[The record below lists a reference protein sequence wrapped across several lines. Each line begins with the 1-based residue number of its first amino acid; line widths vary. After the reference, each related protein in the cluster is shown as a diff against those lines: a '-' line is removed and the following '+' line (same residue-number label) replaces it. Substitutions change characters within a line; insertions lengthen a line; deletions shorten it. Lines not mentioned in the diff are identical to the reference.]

1 MSATAPNAPPTR
13 VKGAGQ
19 KKRAS
24 NARLVPRARRNV
36 AKLEITKT
44 SRQVSRQVKAGAT
57 RAVEIPSG
65 PSSAELLETF
75 AQTLEDVFE
84 KADDTTAVGERGGRA
99 VYAEDDSEW
108 LTREEVADLA
118 MKVEVLANG
127 GLMRSVPPG
136 AVVRLLDVLDKH
148 VARADDVDVR
158 EDDDERSANA
168 RTVMRA
174 LDCASLALRVLGA
187 EGMPKEVYREESI
200 EKLVDFVRHQAN
212 RNVFAFYDASYYQI
226 HRGEKVQQDAEDE
239 QDAEEPASPRSSKKS
254 PSKRGKKAATKN
266 SSSRR
271 QSGAIGVAVSRKT
284 FVDPP
289 RVARK
294 MHDVLAGILTKIAR
308 LLYTIHLPDATVLQ
322 LTSLGVSALQVDG
335 VDLMQARAVDVVVAA
350 FKQYPE
356 HRSLILDNLLVAL
369 LKLPTT
375 GRHLRRYM
383 LPEDD
388 AKSVQAIS
396 AMLMQCVQIS
406 VTFEEEPSE
415 IAGKADSA
423 GSASGYGPAFQWS
436 HYFWKELLRG
446 WHSAR
451 AQEIDIKALMQNL
464 MSDLLTALNMPEWPV
479 ASLMLLSLCAQLLSS
494 HGINSPEIRVRELAM
509 DFLGQVAA
517 RIKEDTAA
525 CEREKTWTD
534 LFAGDDGDDGEDA
547 VAPETLSA
555 FDLAQQD
562 AADARSFA
570 DAADMQVTASGRGD
584 ALVLEAMLLRHI
596 RQVEARSQAP
606 GRAEGSAFTFA
617 LAQLSREAERRGV
630 GFRSGGTGPGG
641 DRETY
646 KSLAGVLQSSEDAD
660 AAAAGAGVSGGANLP
675 RELAICL
682 FRSLQ
687 QQLPLARQLHILV
700 ERLLGSL
707 EDPAITVRAAAVRAL
722 AAVVDADPRVL
733 EWEQVRA
740 AVRRR
745 MSDNGTMV
753 RSAVI
758 DLLGKHVA
766 RDSRVAETYYPAIVE
781 RISDVGVSVRKRV
794 IHILHDCIRSS
805 SMDFK
810 HSVEALR
817 FLAFRIL
824 DDDVG
829 IQELV
834 ARIFRELWFS
844 PPAAPAHRAGA
855 RVADPTAERA
865 EQLVAVLWEVYC
877 GVSRVGYAKL
887 PLLSTFPIVAILR
900 RVVFPSDED
909 AAADEARGD
918 FAETVSTARRLCGAI
933 LDGMLSQ
940 EEAEASE
947 ETKEKDLGTKD
958 MSSFPRALRYA
969 LGLHVFCATDPQLC
983 VAEGN
988 PLGFAAALHPYIK
1001 RAENTSANSL
1011 QLQCC
1016 ISVVDAVV
1024 KESGCLSAATAAE
1037 IEKDLRFLLLRNTF
1051 HGVLY
1056 YASRCICSVAETA
1069 AGGDVASGA
1078 LQISRRFVKLLD
1090 EVSERDELSASE
1102 RAHVSRALFV
1112 LGHLARFGAD
1122 TLEASR
1128 EEAVSPSN
1136 LLRLFRCF
1144 LQRATPT
1151 EFDLKRGALQA
1162 CGFLFVAR
1170 PQLMLCPK
1178 GGFGKGSM
1186 DGIMRAALGSFAERN
1201 LKEQALLNLDEYL
1214 REEEIRTLIQMSD
1227 DVNAQAGAA
1236 AAAGGS
1242 RATVAA
1248 IAGAGGALSRAK
1260 RRRQA
1265 DAKRMEASDAA
1276 GKKGESFQTIN
1287 GEHDNSLANGVAQ
1300 RYWSFVVEL
1309 CTDPEPSVRLKALH
1323 LAEVVLRQGLV
1334 HPMSCFPPL
1343 IALQADP
1350 VLTVRKLA
1358 MRLLRQQHGKYPDFF
1373 DHQLGAGLGLLF
1385 EFCKRLQ
1392 AAARRAAR
1400 AKGRGASSTGNAR
1413 NAGLVASAAVVNQG
1427 FTNIYKLVNGAR
1439 SARFKFL
1446 RALLRRYEGESS
1458 GSDVTYL
1465 CFLANAVG
1473 ALPFTMSDEALFVI
1487 FHLNRI
1493 ISLRASTLQDSL
1505 AARVARAEAAGDADP
1520 PADLRNDIE
1529 ASLSASIVLSLKRH
1543 LKLTYDLT
1551 DARTRAYNPAEPL
1564 KSAEAFRYDED
1575 ASELDLSWCDPA
1587 AGATVAGCRAQ
1598 ADLFARL
1605 MQSDADDY
1613 GEYAPASRKR
1623 GRPKKTRAVDDDDD
1637 SDDSDDDDEPF
1648 SPAIPKT
1655 ASIASPRGSKGTP
1668 RGKRARRGGSS
1679 TPTPRKRLAL

>member
-1 MSATAPNAPPTR
+1 M
-13 VKGAGQ
+13 
-19 KKRAS
+19 
-24 NARLVPRARRNV
+24 
-36 AKLEITKT
+36 
-44 SRQVSRQVKAGAT
+44 
-57 RAVEIPSG
+57 EIPSG

-84 KADDTTAVGERGGRA
+84 KVDESASLGARGGRA
-99 VYAEDDSEW
+99 AFAEDGEW

-118 MKVEVLANG
+118 TKAEVLVDG

-136 AVVRLLDVLDKH
+136 SVVRLLDVLEKH

-158 EDDDERSANA
+158 EDEDERSASA
-168 RTVMRA
+168 RTVLRA

-187 EGMPKEVYREESI
+187 DDMPKEVYREESI
-200 EKLVDFVRHQAN
+200 EALVEFVRHHAN

-226 HRGEKVQQDAEDE
+226 HRGEKAPG
-239 QDAEEPASPRSSKKS
+239 AEEEPEPEEPVSPAKKS
-254 PSKRGKKAATKN
+254 PSKRGKKSAKDA

-271 QSGAIGVAVSRKT
+271 RSGAGGGSVSRKT
-284 FVDPP
+284 FADPP

-294 MHDVLAGILTKIAR
+294 MHDVLAGILTKLAR

-322 LTSLGVSALQVDG
+322 LTNLCVSALAVDG

-388 AKSVQAIS
+388 SKSVQALS
-396 AMLMQCVQIS
+396 AMLMQCVQMS
-406 VTFEEEPSE
+406 VTFEEAPSE
-415 IAGKADSA
+415 NAVRDGAGKPGDGA

-436 HYFWKELLRG
+436 HYFWKELLKG

-464 MSDLLTALNMPEWPV
+464 VSDLLTALNMPEWPV

-517 RIKEDTAA
+517 RIKEDTAT

-534 LFAGDDGDDGEDA
+534 LFAGDVEDAEDA
-547 VAPETLSA
+547 VAPETLAA
-555 FDLAQQD
+555 FEMAQQD
-562 AADARSFA
+562 AADARSSS
-570 DAADMQVTASGRGD
+570 DSADMQVTESGRAD
-584 ALVLEAMLLRHI
+584 ALVLEAMLLRHV

-606 GRAEGSAFTFA
+606 GGAEGSAFTFA

-630 GFRSGGTGPGG
+630 GFRSGGTGVGG

-646 KSLAGVLQSSEDAD
+646 KSLASVLKSHVDASGGFSD
-660 AAAAGAGVSGGANLP
+660 AAGHSGVSGAFLP
-675 RELAICL
+675 RELAIRL
-682 FRSLQ
+682 FRALQ

-700 ERLLGSL
+700 ERLLGAL

-722 AAVVDADPRVL
+722 SAVVDADPRVL
-733 EWEQVRA
+733 EWDTVRL
-740 AVRRR
+740 AVQRR

-758 DLLGKHVA
+758 DLLGKHVV
-766 RDSRVAETYYPAIVE
+766 RDARVAETYYAAIVA

-794 IHILHDCIRSS
+794 IHILHDCIQNAP
-805 SMDFK
+805 DFK
-810 HSVEALR
+810 HGVEALR

-829 IQELV
+829 IQELIV
-834 ARIFRELWFS
+834 RIFRELWFS
-844 PPAAPAHRAGA
+844 KAPAETTKSARRGAGA
-855 RVADPTAERA
+855 EAPDPTAERA

-900 RVVFPSDED
+900 RVVFPAED
-909 AAADEARGD
+909 DANDEARGD

-933 LDGMLSQ
+933 LNGMLSQ
-940 EEAEASE
+940 EEAEGREDLE
-947 ETKEKDLGTKD
+947 ERDEGSKDI
-958 MSSFPRALRYA
+958 SSFPRAVRYA

-988 PLGFAAALHPYIK
+988 PLAFAAALHPYIK

-1069 AGGDVASGA
+1069 AGGDTRVASGA
-1078 LQISRRFVKLLD
+1078 LQICRRFVKLLD

-1128 EEAVSPSN
+1128 EEAVSPGN

-1144 LQRATPT
+1144 LQRASPT

-1186 DGIMRAALGSFAERN
+1186 DGIMRAALGSSAERN

-1227 DVNAQAGAA
+1227 DANAQAGAA
-1236 AAAGGS
+1236 GGGS
-1242 RATVAA
+1242 RATAAA

-1265 DAKRMEASDAA
+1265 DAKRAEVSDAA

-1400 AKGRGASSTGNAR
+1400 GERRGGSAAVPGGGS
-1413 NAGLVASAAVVNQG
+1413 AGLVASAAVVNQG
-1427 FTNIYKLVNGAR
+1427 FTNIYKLVNGTR
-1439 SARFKFL
+1439 STRFKFL
-1446 RALLRRYEGESS
+1446 RALLRRYEGKSS
-1458 GSDVTYL
+1458 GSDATYL
-1465 CFLANAVG
+1465 CFLANAIG
-1473 ALPFTMSDEALFVI
+1473 ALPFTMSDEVLFVI

-1505 AARVARAEAAGDADP
+1505 AKRIEQAEAAGIEEP
-1520 PADLRNDIE
+1520 PEDLREDVE
-1529 ASLSASIVLSLKRH
+1529 LSLSASIMLSLKRH
-1543 LKLTYDLT
+1543 LKLTYDLA
-1551 DARTRAYNPAEPL
+1551 DARTQAYNPAEAL

-1575 ASELDLSWCDPA
+1575 ASDMDLSWCDPA
-1587 AGATVAGCRAQ
+1587 AGDTVAGCRAQ

-1623 GRPKKTRAVDDDDD
+1623 GRPKKARAVDDDDD
-1637 SDDSDDDDEPF
+1637 TDDSDDDDDEPF

-1655 ASIASPRGSKGTP
+1655 ASIASPRGGKGTP

>member
-1 MSATAPNAPPTR
+1 M
-13 VKGAGQ
+13 
-19 KKRAS
+19 
-24 NARLVPRARRNV
+24 
-36 AKLEITKT
+36 
-44 SRQVSRQVKAGAT
+44 T

-84 KADDTTAVGERGGRA
+84 KVDENAAAGERGGRA
-99 VYAEDDSEW
+99 AYAEDGEW
-108 LTREEVADLA
+108 LAREEVADLA
-118 MKVEVLANG
+118 TQAEVLVDA

-136 AVVRLLDVLDKH
+136 ALVRLLDVLEKH
-148 VARADDVDVR
+148 VARAGDVDVR
-158 EDDDERSANA
+158 EDDDERSAGA
-168 RTVMRA
+168 QTVLRA

-187 EGMPKEVYREESI
+187 DGVPKEVYREESI
-200 EKLVDFVRHQAN
+200 DVLVDFVRHRAN
-212 RNVFAFYDASYYQI
+212 RDVFAFYDASYHQI
-226 HRGEKVQQDAEDE
+226 HRGEKARGADAEDDP
-239 QDAEEPASPRSSKKS
+239 DAEEPASPRSSKKS
-254 PSKRGKKAATKN
+254 PSKRGRKAKDAA
-266 SSSRR
+266 SSRPPR
-271 QSGAIGVAVSRKT
+271 RSGTESRKT
-284 FVDPP
+284 FADPP
-289 RVARK
+289 KLARK
-294 MHDVLAGILTKIAR
+294 MHDVLAGILTQLAR
-308 LLYTIHLPDATVLQ
+308 LLYTIRLPDATVLQ
-322 LTSLGVSALQVDG
+322 LTSLGVSALEVDG
-335 VDLMQARAVDVVVAA
+335 VDLMQARAVDVVAAA

-356 HRSLILDNLLVAL
+356 HRGLILDNLLVAL

-388 AKSVQAIS
+388 AESVQAIS
-396 AMLMQCVQIS
+396 AMLMRCVQTS
-406 VTFEEEPSE
+406 VTFHEAPSDDAKSRLE
-415 IAGKADSA
+415 SLPGDGAGGD
-423 GSASGYGPAFQWS
+423 SGYGPAFQWS
-436 HYFWKELLRG
+436 HYFWKELLKG

-464 MSDLLTALNMPEWPV
+464 VSDLLTALNMPEWPV

-534 LFAGDDGDDGEDA
+534 LFAGDAEDGEDA
-547 VAPETLSA
+547 ERDPETLSA
-555 FDLAQQD
+555 FEMAQQD
-562 AADARSFA
+562 AADARSSA
-570 DAADMQVTASGRGD
+570 DAADTQVAESGRTD
-584 ALVLEAMLLRHI
+584 ALVLEAMLLRHV
-596 RQVEARSQAP
+596 RQVEARSGGP
-606 GRAEGSAFTFA
+606 EGGAEGSAFTFA

-646 KSLAGVLQSSEDAD
+646 RSLARVLRSQVDAVGED
-660 AAAAGAGVSGGANLP
+660 AAAGSGVSGAFLP
-675 RELAICL
+675 RELAIRL
-682 FRSLQ
+682 FRALQ

-700 ERLLGSL
+700 ERLLGAL

-722 AAVVDADPRVL
+722 SAVVDADPRVL

-740 AVRRR
+740 AVQRR

-766 RDSRVAETYYPAIVE
+766 RDARVAETYYAAIVE

-805 SMDFK
+805 SVDFK
-810 HSVEALR
+810 HGVEALR

-834 ARIFRELWFS
+834 TRIFRELWFS
-844 PPAAPAHRAGA
+844 RPAVPARRAGA
-855 RVADPTAERA
+855 EAADPVAERA

-877 GVSRVGYAKL
+877 GVSRVGHAKL

-940 EEAEASE
+940 EEAEE
-947 ETKEKDLGTKD
+947 DEKDEKD
-958 MSSFPRALRYA
+958 EKTNKDISSFPRAVRYA
-969 LGLHVFCATDPQLC
+969 LGLHVFCATDPRLC

-988 PLGFAAALHPYIK
+988 PLAFAAALHPYIK

-1024 KESGCLSAATAAE
+1024 KESGCMSAATAAE
-1037 IEKDLRFLLLRNTF
+1037 MEKDLRFLLLRNTF

-1069 AGGDVASGA
+1069 AAGDVASGA
-1078 LQISRRFVKLLD
+1078 LQICRRFVKLLE
-1090 EVSERDELSASE
+1090 EVSERTELSASE

-1128 EEAVSPSN
+1128 EDAVSPGN
-1136 LLRLFRCF
+1136 LLRLFRRF
-1144 LQRATPT
+1144 LQRAGVS

-1186 DGIMRAALGSFAERN
+1186 DGIMRAALGSSAERN

-1227 DVNAQAGAA
+1227 DANAREGAA
-1236 AAAGGS
+1236 AA
-1242 RATVAA
+1242 V
-1248 IAGAGGALSRAK
+1248 AGAGGALSRAK

-1265 DAKRMEASDAA
+1265 DAKRAEASDAA

-1309 CTDPEPSVRLKALH
+1309 CTDPEPSVRLKATH

-1400 AKGRGASSTGNAR
+1400 AGARVTGSADPHS
-1413 NAGLVASAAVVNQG
+1413 GSVASAAVVNQG
-1427 FTNIYKLVNGAR
+1427 FTNIYKLVNGTR
-1439 SARFKFL
+1439 STRFKFL
-1446 RALLRRYEGESS
+1446 RALLRRYEGESK
-1458 GSDVTYL
+1458 GSDATYL
-1465 CFLANAVG
+1465 CFLANAIA
-1473 ALPFTMSDEALFVI
+1473 ALPFSMSDEPLFVI

-1505 AARVARAEAAGDADP
+1505 AARVAACADADGDADP
-1520 PADLRNDIE
+1520 PAETREDVE
-1529 ASLSASIVLSLKRH
+1529 ASLSASVALSLKRH
-1543 LKLTYDLT
+1543 LKLTYDLA

-1575 ASELDLSWCDPA
+1575 ASEMDLSWCDPA

-1598 ADLFARL
+1598 AELFARL
-1605 MQSDADDY
+1605 MRDDANDY
-1613 GEYAPASRKR
+1613 GEYAASSRR
-1623 GRPKKTRAVDDDDD
+1623 GRPKKARAVEDDDE
-1637 SDDSDDDDEPF
+1637 SDESDDDDEPF

-1655 ASIASPRGSKGTP
+1655 ASIASPRGGKGTP

>member
-1 MSATAPNAPPTR
+1 M
-13 VKGAGQ
+13 
-19 KKRAS
+19 
-24 NARLVPRARRNV
+24 
-36 AKLEITKT
+36 
-44 SRQVSRQVKAGAT
+44 
-57 RAVEIPSG
+57 EIPSG

-84 KADDTTAVGERGGRA
+84 KVDETAAADARGGRDA
-99 VYAEDDSEW
+99 YAEDGEW
-108 LTREEVADLA
+108 LAREEVADLA
-118 MKVEVLANG
+118 MKAEVLVDQ

-136 AVVRLLDVLDKH
+136 AVVRLLDVLEKH
-148 VARADDVDVR
+148 VARADDADVR
-158 EDDDERSANA
+158 EDDDERSAVVS
-168 RTVMRA
+168 TTMRA

-187 EGMPKEVYREESI
+187 DGMPKEVYREESI
-200 EKLVDFVRHQAN
+200 EKLVDFVRHHAN

-226 HRGEKVQQDAEDE
+226 HRGENARADAEDE
-239 QDAEEPASPRSSKKS
+239 RDAEEPASPRSSRKS
-254 PSKRGKKAATKN
+254 PSKRGKKAAAAT

-271 QSGAIGVAVSRKT
+271 RSGAGGGSASRKT
-284 FVDPP
+284 FADPP

-294 MHDVLAGILTKIAR
+294 MQDVLAGILTKLAR

-322 LTSLGVSALQVDG
+322 LTSLSVSALEVDG

-396 AMLMQCVQIS
+396 AMLMRCVQMS

-415 IAGKADSA
+415 IARREGAVAGKADGA

-436 HYFWKELLRG
+436 HYFWKELLKG

-464 MSDLLTALNMPEWPV
+464 VSDLLVALNMPEWPV

-494 HGINSPEIRVRELAM
+494 HGINSPEIRVRELAL

-534 LFAGDDGDDGEDA
+534 LFAGEDGEDGEDCD
-547 VAPETLSA
+547 APETLSA
-555 FDLAQQD
+555 FELAQQD
-562 AADARSFA
+562 AADARSSA
-570 DAADMQVTASGRGD
+570 DAADMQVTASSRAD
-584 ALVLEAMLLRHI
+584 ALVLEAMLLRHV

-606 GRAEGSAFTFA
+606 GPSNEGSAFTFA

-646 KSLAGVLQSSEDAD
+646 RSLAGVLRRSEDAD
-660 AAAAGAGVSGGANLP
+660 AALSSTGVSGGAFLP
-675 RELAICL
+675 RKLAIRL
-682 FRSLQ
+682 FRELQ

-700 ERLLGSL
+700 ERLLGAL

-758 DLLGKHVA
+758 DLLGKHVV
-766 RDSRVAETYYPAIVE
+766 RDARVAETYYAAIVE

-794 IHILHDCIRSS
+794 IHILHDCIRTSS
-805 SMDFK
+805 VDFK
-810 HSVEALR
+810 HGVEALR

-824 DDDVG
+824 DDDAG

-834 ARIFRELWFS
+834 VRIFRELWFS
-844 PPAAPAHRAGA
+844 PPAAPAGPARRASA
-855 RVADPTAERA
+855 EAADPVAERA

-918 FAETVSTARRLCGAI
+918 STETVSTARRLCGAI
-933 LDGMLSQ
+933 LNGMLSQ
-940 EEAEASE
+940 EEAEALE
-947 ETKEKDLGTKD
+947 EADEKDETNETNV
-958 MSSFPRALRYA
+958 SSFPRAVRYA
-969 LGLHVFCATDPQLC
+969 LGLHVFCATDPRLC

-988 PLGFAAALHPYIK
+988 PLAFAAALHPYVK

-1037 IEKDLRFLLLRNTF
+1037 MEKDLRFLLLRNTF

-1056 YASRCICSVAETA
+1056 YASRCVCSVAEIAA
-1069 AGGDVASGA
+1069 AGDRKVASGA
-1078 LQISRRFVKLLD
+1078 LQICRRFVKLLD

-1144 LQRATPT
+1144 LQRAGAA

-1170 PQLMLCPK
+1170 PHLMLCPK

-1186 DGIMRAALGSFAERN
+1186 DGIMRAALGSSAERN

-1214 REEEIRTLIQMSD
+1214 REEETRALIQASD
-1227 DVNAQAGAA
+1227 DADAREGAA
-1236 AAAGGS
+1236 
-1242 RATVAA
+1242 VAA
-1248 IAGAGGALSRAK
+1248 VAGAGGALSRAK

-1265 DAKRMEASDAA
+1265 DAKRAEASDKKAA

-1400 AKGRGASSTGNAR
+1400 AGGRGGSATGNAG
-1413 NAGLVASAAVVNQG
+1413 NTGLVASAAVVNQG

-1439 SARFKFL
+1439 STRFKFL
-1446 RALLRRYEGESS
+1446 RALLRRYEGKSS
-1458 GSDVTYL
+1458 GSDATYL
-1465 CFLANAVG
+1465 CFLANAIG

-1505 AARVARAEAAGDADP
+1505 AAHIAQAEDAGDADP
-1520 PADLRNDIE
+1520 PADLREDVE
-1529 ASLSASIVLSLKRH
+1529 ASLSASIMLSLKRH
-1543 LKLTYDLT
+1543 LKLTYDLA
-1551 DARTRAYNPAEPL
+1551 DARTQAYNPAEPL

-1575 ASELDLSWCDPA
+1575 ASEMDLSWCDPA

-1623 GRPKKTRAVDDDDD
+1623 GRPKKARAVDDDDD

-1655 ASIASPRGSKGTP
+1655 ASIASPRGGKGTP
-1668 RGKRARRGGSS
+1668 RAKKRRGGSS